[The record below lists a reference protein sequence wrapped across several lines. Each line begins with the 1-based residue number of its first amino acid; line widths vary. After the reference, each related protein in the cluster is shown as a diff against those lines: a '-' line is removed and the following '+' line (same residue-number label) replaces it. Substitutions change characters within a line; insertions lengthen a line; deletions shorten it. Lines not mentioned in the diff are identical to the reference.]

1 MNINE
6 NNSKLRQNIYFTAL
20 IDIVREAGSV
30 ILNFYNN
37 QEPNITYK
45 TDQSPLTEADLMS
58 HKVISSQLSS
68 ISQIP
73 IISEESENIHTKSEI
88 YWLIDPLDGTK
99 EFISKNGEFTV
110 NIALIENHFPLIG
123 IVFHPVSGIAYIGG
137 KNLGAIKIE
146 ETNEHK
152 DIFVSGAHSP
162 IRVVASRSHLNESTK
177 NFIKELGSVTTIHS
191 GSSLKLCLVAEGLA
205 DIYPRLAPTSE
216 WDTAA
221 AQAVVEGAGGSVL
234 TLDGSR
240 VKYQKENILNP
251 DFIVRGANKLS
262 V

>member
-1 MNINE
+1 MNIND
-6 NNSKLRQNIYFTAL
+6 NNSKLRQNKYFTAL

-30 ILNFYNN
+30 ILNSYNN

-45 TDQSPLTEADLMS
+45 MDQSPLTEADLMS

-191 GSSLKLCLVAEGLA
+191 GSSLKICLVAEGLA

-251 DFIVRGANKLS
+251 DFIVRGNNKLS